1 MPDALCISL
10 PVLSPPLLL
19 HASVHKCPGAACALV
34 PHNIQEQEDVLTHWE
49 TEVRTGGNT
58 SWPPRHPCTVL
69 RAAISTMRPRLAVAC
84 LIGALSTCSVRRV
97 AHDLAISPSILA
109 FCACAGCLALA
120 AGNPASYAPRTNTT
134 AQVPSTGAIFTLY
147 SDMQTYLGSAASCS
161 NSNSTTLAS
170 VVSADEMAA
179 INSLAVAFWSSDAG
193 KTYLSAPASPPAQ
206 PGQPG
211 SLGFWNASL
220 FSGCVWIGAPWP
232 CCSGVGGGA
241 SQANPQVSPAAP
253 CASTLLTQQ

>member
-1 MPDALCISL
+1 MPRAPRCTGHGHLT
-10 PVLSPPLLL
+10 L
-19 HASVHKCPGAACALV
+19 HPG
-34 PHNIQEQEDVLTHWE
+34 
-49 TEVRTGGNT
+49 
-58 SWPPRHPCTVL
+58 
-69 RAAISTMRPRLAVAC
+69 
-84 LIGALSTCSVRRV
+84 
-97 AHDLAISPSILA
+97 

-179 INSLAVAFWSSDAG
+179 VNSLAVAFWSSDAG
-193 KTYLSAPASPPAQ
+193 QAYLSAPASPPAQ

-220 FSGCVWIGAPWP
+220 FSGCVWIGATWP
-232 CCSGVGGGA
+232 CCSGVGRGRQPGKPSAQPSRTLCVDALDAAMSLGRRRGGRRRRSLGHNTGGKGINGPRTSLEA
-241 SQANPQVSPAAP
+241 AADSVGRNHSRAGSRSAQGCQYPQGVHDRPAMTNNSLP
-253 CASTLLTQQ
+253 CMHPPFIRPCRHVQPE